1 MLDEARECRALN
13 GNGAPL
19 YEAIH
24 KVTVIYVAGKTQ
36 NPWYY
41 AELPRI
47 LLLFHIH
54 PLAVG
59 SIAKY
64 TPPNTM
70 FVQNVPL
77 KRLKGYLVMM
87 LVQRY
92 YQLITTNT
100 FRLVPFK
107 RNPVIMA
114 SVLSDEFCIC
124 SSLQNNLPLVA
135 DKCPQRS
142 RRQLQ

>member
-1 MLDEARECRALN
+1 MICMLDEARECRALN

-19 YEAIH
+19 YEPIH

-36 NPWYY
+36 NPRYY
-41 AELPRI
+41 AELPSI
-47 LLLFHIH
+47 LLLFDIA

-64 TPPNTM
+64 SLPVTM
-70 FVQNVPL
+70 LVTSVRLQ
-77 KRLKGYLVMM
+77 RLKGFLVIM

-100 FRLVPFK
+100 LGLVQFR
-107 RNPVIMA
+107 RNPVVMS
-114 SVLSDEFCIC
+114 SVLSDGFCIG
-124 SSLQNNLPLVA
+124 
-135 DKCPQRS
+135 
-142 RRQLQ
+142 RRVYRALSP